1 MLSLCHSSAIVPSD
15 AMLDAS
21 MRAIFDGIL
30 ALEAEKSKLA
40 DLGINVNPFTGDN
53 SALIVPY
60 SRSGAG
66 TPRQHAPDCALKGM
80 CMSLCAQSGGKHT
93 V

>member
-1 MLSLCHSSAIVPSD
+1 MLSMCHSEVVIPSD

-40 DLGINVNPFTGDN
+40 NLGINVTPFTGKGICLDSFESARRLLHPQATVFN
-53 SALIVPY
+53 SVCSA
-60 SRSGAG
+60 SG
-66 TPRQHAPDCALKGM
+66 
-80 CMSLCAQSGGKHT
+80 
-93 V
+93 